1 MIDLQFLPFLI
12 GIFVGTIFFHFLI
25 RGAVSLVQ
33 KVRSQQTIIS
43 KPGST
48 NIQAKGSITIDGVK
62 IKGDA
67 KMKVVDQ
74 YGCEYEINPDLVD
87 GNSAADLKRNTLD

>member
-12 GIFVGTIFFHFLI
+12 GIFVGTILFHLMFKCGFALI
-25 RGAVSLVQ
+25 R
-33 KVRSQQTIIS
+33 KVRLQQTQTS
-43 KPGST
+43 KPGSV
-48 NIQAKGSITIDGVK
+48 NIQAKGDITIDGVK
-62 IKGDA
+62 LEGNA